1 MNALVARGALLANN
15 GHLERAL
22 SDFQRAL
29 HLDPRAPNAAAY
41 LATVN
46 KKLLDTKSSSSS
58 SSSSSSCSRV
68 DSSSN
73 SSYHPENVDSR
84 LQDSTRPRYSGPT
97 GRTSSSSSSSSAA
110 PPLPRA
116 TVEVDSAP
124 ALDSLTADELRELL
138 QRGQQLKGGEDGLK
152 KRKHDK
158 HDRPHK
164 RAKKEKKHTHEKKE
178 RKKKKAKRESSSS
191 SSEYEGTRDESPN
204 EHPIL
209 SRTRHKFWG

>member
-58 SSSSSSCSRV
+58 SSS
-68 DSSSN
+68 

>member
-58 SSSSSSCSRV
+58 SSSSS
-68 DSSSN
+68 
-73 SSYHPENVDSR
+73 YHPENVDSK

>member
-46 KKLLDTKSSSSS
+46 KKLLDTKSSRSSSNSDGDSSS
-58 SSSSSSCSRV
+58 SS
-68 DSSSN
+68 

-164 RAKKEKKHTHEKKE
+164 RAKKEKKHKHEKKE

>member
-46 KKLLDTKSSSSS
+46 KKLLDTSSSSS

-68 DSSSN
+68 DSS

-164 RAKKEKKHTHEKKE
+164 RAKKEKKHKHEKKE